1 MTIQSIPLQDERPPF
16 AGGKLLGHAW
26 LCHYQ
31 WSSGI
36 LQEHRQSS
44 RRIGRVQ
51 GHVGSPGFQDT
62 ESSNGQFDGPLH
74 AESNRNVGSNP
85 EGAQAM
91 GELIRAGVQLPIS
104 DVTISGYERD
114 GIRRRTRLQL
124 PEFAY
129 T

>member
-1 MTIQSIPLQDERPPF
+1 MTVQSIPNQDERLPF
-16 AGGKLLGHAW
+16 TGGKLPGHAW

-44 RRIGRVQ
+44 GRIGRVQ

-62 ESSNGQFDGPLH
+62 ESSNGQLDGPLH

-91 GELIRAGVQLPIS
+91 GELVRATVQLPIS
-104 DVTISGYERD
+104 DSTISGYERD

-124 PEFAY
+124 HEVVY
-129 T
+129 R